1 MNNRQKRQLYE
12 TIMKSVAKTVKKS
25 LNEFNIFGVEVPSLQ
40 QGKISDID
48 DADKPVKWND
58 RQITKDVQ
66 AIYDKM
72 KTNIKFKDFMKNNN
86 ACEQIEWSYKI
97 DTACTDGHT
106 GRIIINPEYIATVLE
121 NAGEPGIQFIILHEL
136 MHNYYNNVKHTQ
148 KIVNPSD
155 NIIIDRQIN
164 SEIIRRWPELKDI
177 PRQLGLLLPN

>member
-40 QGKISDID
+40 QWKISDID
-48 DADKPVKWND
+48 DTDKPVKWND

-97 DTACTDGHT
+97 DTACTDGHS
-106 GRIIINPEYIATVLE
+106 L
-121 NAGEPGIQFIILHEL
+121 IL
-136 MHNYYNNVKHTQ
+136 
-148 KIVNPSD
+148 
-155 NIIIDRQIN
+155 
-164 SEIIRRWPELKDI
+164 
-177 PRQLGLLLPN
+177 

>member
-48 DADKPVKWND
+48 DTDKPVKWND

-97 DTACTDGHT
+97 DTACTDGYT
-106 GRIIINPEYIATVLE
+106 GRIIINPEYIVTVLE

-136 MHNYYNNVKHTQ
+136 MHNYYNNVKHAAEIKTPGDNILSDRKINKDIIFRWNEFKDVIQ
-148 KIVNPSD
+148 KIGAL
-155 NIIIDRQIN
+155 I
-164 SEIIRRWPELKDI
+164 
-177 PRQLGLLLPN
+177 